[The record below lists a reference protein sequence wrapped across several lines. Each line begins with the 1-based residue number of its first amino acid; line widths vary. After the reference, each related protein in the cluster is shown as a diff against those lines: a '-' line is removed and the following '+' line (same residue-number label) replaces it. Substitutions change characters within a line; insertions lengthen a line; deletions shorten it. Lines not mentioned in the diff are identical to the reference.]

1 MVKNIKVQASPSYYA
16 CEIGVYDRLPSLLI
30 EGKVKR
36 ALFIHGKKSLEAA
49 REHLPSFDHIETYFE
64 QYVEECSISEI
75 ERLTKLGSTKCC
87 DVIIGIGGGKVM
99 DLAKSVAN
107 EMNVPV
113 VLLPTLASQC
123 AAWTPLSVI
132 YSDTG
137 DYIKYTTFLKNPW
150 MVLVEPTIIASSP
163 VSYLRAGIGDTLA
176 KWYEAKALT
185 KGLDYMRVPVKLSLQ
200 TANLCQELILKE
212 SEQALEALTKK
223 EVTPSLLTIIETN
236 IMAGGLVG
244 GLGDDYGRIAAAHS
258 IHNALT
264 QFEETHHFLHGEKVA
279 YGILVQLALEGELE
293 EMEELLSFYEQV
305 GLPVSLKELGLTEDD
320 ELLERIASKT
330 LHPSESI
337 HFMNQSFTTTE
348 VVHGIQTV
356 ETYKKI
362 EKKEWGRD

>member
-1 MVKNIKVQASPSYYA
+1 MDRGNPTVKQIKVQASPSYYA
-16 CEIGVYDRLPSLLI
+16 CEVGAYDRLPSLMV
-30 EGKVKR
+30 EGKVGR
-36 ALFIHGKKSLEAA
+36 ALLVHGQRSFEAA
-49 REHLPSFDHIETYFE
+49 KSFLPSFDQIDVYFE
-64 QYVEECSISEI
+64 QYVGECSLTEI
-75 ERLTKLGSTKCC
+75 ERLAKLGNEKGC
-87 DVIIGIGGGKVM
+87 DVIIGLGGGKVM

-132 YSDTG
+132 YTDTG
-137 DYIKYTTFLKNPW
+137 DYIKYTTFVKNPW
-150 MVLVEPTIIASSP
+150 VVLVEPTIIASSP
-163 VSYLRAGIGDTLA
+163 ISYLRAGIGDTLA

-185 KGLDYMRVPVKLSLQ
+185 KELDYMRVPVKLSIQ
-200 TANLCQELILKE
+200 TANLCKELILIE
-212 SEQALEALTKK
+212 SEKALHALTHK

-244 GLGDDYGRIAAAHS
+244 GLGDEFGRIAAAHS

-293 EMEELLSFYEQV
+293 EIEKLLPFYEKV
-305 GLPVSLKELGLTEDD
+305 GLPVSLKELGLKLND
-320 ELLERIASKT
+320 EVLEAISKKT
-330 LHPSESI
+330 LHPNESI
-337 HFMNQSFTTTE
+337 HFMSQSFTTTQ

-356 ETYKKI
+356 ETYKNK
-362 EKKEWGRD
+362 R